1 MKCLRLNYEGIKSL
15 SVFMY
20 ACVWAFTTF
29 SFAVIQILCDIHGS
43 KYVRF
48 VFLHWTVLCCA
59 PFVFHWFDFYLNWI
73 IYWVYCI
80 SNCNAIL
87 WFCLVVKLNFYSLFN
102 FYCFTLLYFHSF
114 VIIQLDWMWFFRYKM
129 SGSILLLLRRE
140 KEILNGWDM
149 WCF

>member
-1 MKCLRLNYEGIKSL
+1 MSAVELWRHQISLCIYVCLCVSVYLFFLCGNSNFMWHSWLKICPFCVFALNC
-15 SVFMY
+15 
-20 ACVWAFTTF
+20 A
-29 SFAVIQILCDIHGS
+29 
-43 KYVRF
+43 
-48 VFLHWTVLCCA
+48 VLCCA
-59 PFVFHWFDFYLNWI
+59 SFVFHWFDFYLNWI